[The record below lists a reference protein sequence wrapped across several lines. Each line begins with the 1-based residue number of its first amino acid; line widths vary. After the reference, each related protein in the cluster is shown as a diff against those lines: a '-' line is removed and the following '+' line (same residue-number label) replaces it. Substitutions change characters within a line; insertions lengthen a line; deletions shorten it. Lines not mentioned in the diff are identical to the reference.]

1 MTHDPHRFPWEDP
14 LARRFLTVACPVC
27 SAEIGSPCTIKCGP
41 YGRHT
46 HLRRA
51 DKAMRTEVVS

>member
-1 MTHDPHRFPWEDP
+1 MTNPHHFPWDDP

-27 SAEIGSPCTIKCGP
+27 AAEIGDPCTIKRGP

-51 DKAMRTEVVS
+51 DKAIRHQARAS